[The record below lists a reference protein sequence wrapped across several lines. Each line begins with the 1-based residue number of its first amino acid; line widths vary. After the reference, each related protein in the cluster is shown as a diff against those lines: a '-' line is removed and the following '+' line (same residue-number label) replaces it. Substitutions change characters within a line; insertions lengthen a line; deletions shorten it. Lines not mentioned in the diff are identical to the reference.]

1 MHPLIDTGRGPCACT
16 VSAFESIRA
25 SPSRSSCGIMSEKH
39 TRYHVRFCKRSI
51 LASLVRSFPLESIW
65 IFRPLG
71 CFDRHCTKKKCGLI
85 ACCACTVSG
94 VNAIRAI
101 PSQSKHGIM
110 SDFCKRSILAS
121 LVRSFSS
128 RVDLDL
134 QASRMFRPTL
144 HEKKCGLIACCR
156 TLSGL

>member
-1 MHPLIDTGRGPCACT
+1 MIEGTRYKVHLLLLWLKSEP
-16 VSAFESIRA
+16 
-25 SPSRSSCGIMSEKH
+25 SCG
-39 TRYHVRFCKRSI
+39 
-51 LASLVRSFPLESIW
+51 
-65 IFRPLG
+65 G
-71 CFDRHCTKKKCGLI
+71 CLDTDKTPR
-85 ACCACTVSG
+85 ACTVSG

-101 PSQSKHGIM
+101 PSQSSHGIM

-144 HEKKCGLIACCR
+144 HEKKMWSNRVLSYFVR
-156 TLSGL
+156 TVARE